1 VSLIA
6 LLLAAAS
13 PAQFGASP
21 LVDPPHEHEW
31 QPLLEGEGGTV
42 WWDRNVTGKA
52 NIDGAEY
59 PKIIVRQVIN
69 KDSWASEWYD
79 YVDAA
84 WAVDCSTNKLA
95 DLVDLASNGKRADPW
110 VGHAPAIS
118 FRSMPEMEM
127 VTVQEM
133 MRAVCG
139 EGWTR

>member
-1 VSLIA
+1 MSLSA

-13 PAQFGASP
+13 PAQFGTSP

-31 QPLLEGEGGTV
+31 KPFAEDEGGTV
-42 WWDRNVTGKA
+42 WWDKNVTGKV
-52 NIDGAEY
+52 NIDGVEY
-59 PKIIVRQVIN
+59 PKIILRKLVN
-69 KDSWASEWYD
+69 KDDWASEWYV

-84 WAVDCSTNKLA
+84 WAVDCSTNQMAHL
-95 DLVDLASNGKRADPW
+95 DLAADGKRADPW

-118 FRSMPEMEM
+118 FRSISEMEM
-127 VTVQEM
+127 DTVQEM